1 MGSVSSG
8 GAKDSGSAGNA
19 IYLDPHDREERLLAP
34 FAMRSSASAGRD
46 HPETEEEFRTAFQR
60 DRDRIIHSTAFRRLE
75 YKTQV
80 FVNHE
85 GDHYRTRLTHTLE
98 VAQIS
103 RTVARALSLNEDL
116 VEAIALSHDL
126 GHPPFGHAGEE
137 KLDEL
142 MEHRGGFNHN
152 RHSLRVVEELEKRYP
167 DFPGLNLS
175 WEIRESIAK
184 HYGRFDEPAV
194 ARYQPDSPPL
204 LEAQLADIGDS
215 LAYDSHDLDDGLRSG
230 YLQVEDIR
238 TLPIWTEAEAPILQ
252 RWPDIRERQL
262 IARTVSRLIS
272 AQVQDLI
279 AETKRR
285 IAAAGVNSVEDVR
298 ATKGPL
304 VAFSPEMQEKKSAL
318 ELFLREN
325 LYQHYR
331 SKKIA
336 EKGKRFLE
344 AIFVEYLREPS
355 QLPPHHRKR
364 IEAEGVERVICDYL
378 AGMTDRFCL
387 QQYMRLFVPFADG
400 GIAGSL

>member
-1 MGSVSSG
+1 M
-8 GAKDSGSAGNA
+8 
-19 IYLDPHDREERLLAP
+19 LAP
-34 FAMRSSASAGRD
+34 FAMRSSESRGRD
-46 HPETEEEFRTAFQR
+46 HDEPEEFFRSAFQR
-60 DRDRIIHSTAFRRLE
+60 DRDRIVHSTAFRRLE

-85 GDHYRTRLTHTLE
+85 GDHYRTRLTHTIE

-126 GHPPFGHAGEE
+126 GHPPFGHAGED

-184 HYGRFDEPAV
+184 HYGRFEEPSLQ
-194 ARYQPDSPPL
+194 RFDPDGLPL

-215 LAYDSHDLDDGLRSG
+215 LAYDTHDLDDGLRSG
-230 YLQVEDIR
+230 YIHVDELRSLE
-238 TLPIWTEAEAPILQ
+238 IWQEAEERVRE
-252 RWPDIRERQL
+252 RWPQIDERRR
-262 IARTVSRLIS
+262 IARSVSRLID

-279 AETKRR
+279 VESKRR
-285 IAAAGVNSVEDVR
+285 IAESGVRSVEDVR
-298 ATKGPL
+298 AAKQPL
-304 VAFSPEMQEKKSAL
+304 IAFSKSMAGKKRKL
-318 ELFLREN
+318 EQFLRAN

-336 EKGKRFLE
+336 EKGKRFIE
-344 AIFVEYLREPS
+344 AIFLEYLREPG
-355 QLPPHHRKR
+355 QLPGHHRRR
-364 IEAEGVERVICDYL
+364 IESEGVERVICDYL

-387 QQYMRLFVPFADG
+387 QEYMRLFVPFADG